1 MHSPPEPTPEP
12 AMLPRNNP
20 IHVPAHLRG
29 DADADTLAG
38 LVHTSRRMGLFWP
51 LLATDKAAA
60 DRPVHPGFEVSARS
74 AALVRDLSD
83 FGD

>member
-1 MHSPPEPTPEP
+1 
-12 AMLPRNNP
+12 MLPRNNP
-20 IHVPAHLRG
+20 IQVPAHLRG

-51 LLATDKAAA
+51 LVATTDKAAA
-60 DRPVHPGFEVSARS
+60 DQPVHPGFKVSARS

>member
-1 MHSPPEPTPEP
+1 
-12 AMLPRNNP
+12 MLPRNNP

-60 DRPVHPGFEVSARS
+60 DKAAADKPVRPGFEVSARS

>member
-1 MHSPPEPTPEP
+1 
-12 AMLPRNNP
+12 MLPRNNP

-51 LLATDKAAA
+51 LLATSKATDKATA